1 MTEGPAA
8 LDAAAY
14 TRIYEAEYPRLCG
27 YARTLTG
34 NPWVAGDLVA
44 EAHYRVWRRLRA
56 GHPLG
61 ADAVPAELTSA
72 VRALSAAVGSWGPP
86 QQASYLEPLVEILGE
101 LPQRWVKVLWLTE
114 VDGLPPEEV
123 ARRTG
128 MAPDGAAALVER
140 VRESVRQEFLRA
152 QPGYPASAACGEH
165 WERLP
170 GHVRGTDTPQQA
182 EQIAVHIESC
192 RDCRGRMEQ
201 LIAADDRLP
210 ALTGP
215 ALLTL
220 YDRDMARF
228 LAPLAAAGAAG
239 AAGAASAEGAVGAA
253 GVSAAA
259 AGGAHAAPSNG
270 PLVSTRRSMRHLV
283 RGQVRQAGPVA
294 VAAAGAG
301 VVLVAGAAIM
311 TGLAL
316 TDGGAAEAQQPTAV
330 STPSISDTS
339 SSSASSGSSGPSG
352 SSGSGASSDTSATSD
367 TSGASRHPGGSRADG
382 PGEASRNRPST
393 SSAPTG
399 HSPADVPSSA
409 VSPSRKAP
417 SSSSSSSAEPSSRPS
432 SPASSHSSASSSP
445 SSRPSSRPSDEPTGT
460 PTRKPTGGGTTDPRN
475 TPSEGPTRQPTA
487 KPTGHGSDGSRNC
500 VSLLVRLCVG

>member
-1 MTEGPAA
+1 MTEGHAP

-14 TRIYEAEYPRLCG
+14 TRIYEAEYSRLCG

-44 EAHYRVWRRLRA
+44 EAHYSVWRRLRA

-72 VRALSAAVGSWGPP
+72 VRGLSAGAGGWGPP
-86 QQASYLEPLVEILGE
+86 QQASYLEPLVQVLHE

-114 VDGLPPEEV
+114 VDGLPPEDV
-123 ARRTG
+123 AWRTG
-128 MAPDGAAALVER
+128 VNPDGAAALVER
-140 VRESVRQEFLRA
+140 VRGSVRQEFLRA

-170 GHVRGTDTPQQA
+170 GHVQGTDSPHQA
-182 EQIAVHIESC
+182 ERIAVHIDGC

-201 LIAADDRLP
+201 LVAADDRLP

-215 ALLTL
+215 ALLAL
-220 YDRDMARF
+220 YDRGMARF
-228 LAPLAAAGAAG
+228 LAPLAAAAAVGAAG
-239 AAGAASAEGAVGAA
+239 AAGVGAL
-253 GVSAAA
+253 A

-270 PLVSTRRSMRHLV
+270 PLVSSRRSMRHLV

-294 VAAAGAG
+294 VAAAAG
-301 VVLVAGAAIM
+301 GVLLVAGAAVM

-316 TDGGAAEAQQPTAV
+316 TDGGSAEAQQPAGV

-339 SSSASSGSSGPSG
+339 DSSDSSGSSASSGSSSTSG
-352 SSGSGASSDTSATSD
+352 TSA
-367 TSGASRHPGGSRADG
+367 TSGASRHSDGSRAG
-382 PGEASRNRPST
+382 ETGEASRNRPST
-393 SSAPTG
+393 SDVPAG

-417 SSSSSSSAEPSSRPS
+417 SSSSSASPSSRPS
-432 SPASSHSSASSSP
+432 SPGSPSSSASSSP
-445 SSRPSSRPSDEPTGT
+445 SSDPSDQPTDEPTDE
-460 PTRKPTGGGTTDPRN
+460 PTDGGTTDPEG
-475 TPSEGPTRQPTA
+475 TPSGQPTDEPTQRPTA
-487 KPTGHGSDGSRNC
+487 KPTDPGSDPGSDSGSGDSRGC
-500 VSLLVRLCVG
+500 VSLVVRLCVSH